1 MDLLLS
7 VGIMVVAGFLGGLAL
22 EKLKLPKIS
31 GYIIVGALL
40 SPSLLNIIPKETVDS
55 LDIITE
61 IALGIIAYL
70 IGGSL
75 NAKSLQHLRKSIAWI
90 IIFQSIGACFLVT
103 VVLALTGH
111 LAIPGGT
118 FWQSYFPM
126 AFIIGAVSCATAPA
140 ATMAIVSE
148 YKAKGPLS
156 TTLLA
161 VVALDDAIAVIAFAV
176 ATGISEPLANG
187 TAGIS
192 FYQTLGVPLLHIV
205 ESIAI
210 GAAFAV
216 ALIYISRLAKARELL
231 LVVVFGM
238 VMLCAGI
245 SSYFGLSSIL
255 ANMVMGFILV
265 NKVRRKGVFGVLKDV
280 EAALYAMFFVLAG
293 LHFDLHVLLKAA
305 GILAVLIVLTRCLGK
320 YAGTWIGAKISGA
333 PDTVRKYLGLAL
345 LPKAGVTIGLILLAS
360 LKFPSFGD
368 VMLSA
373 VLASTIINELIA
385 PPLVKYAISKA
396 GEVGLNITEE
406 DLIKTY
412 KVADVMDTEATS
424 IPQELSLQEI
434 LEVFSTSESVYYPV
448 IDSQSQLI
456 GIITIPGIKEMFANR
471 EFAGWLLACDVAEP
485 VRDKTTPNK
494 PLEET
499 IEWMRHYNLDHIPV
513 VTGQDSDDL
522 VGVLDYRKTLRKI
535 SAEVLHRRKMAEEMA
550 LSKDTAV

>member
-1 MDLLLS
+1 MNPLLS
-7 VGIMVVAGFLGGLAL
+7 IGIMVVAGFLGGLAL
-22 EKLKLPKIS
+22 EKFKLPKIS

-40 SPSLLNIIPKETVDS
+40 SPSLFHIIPKETIDK

-75 NAKSLQHLRKSIAWI
+75 KAESLQHLKKSIAWV
-90 IIFQSIGACFLVT
+90 IIFQSIGACLLVT
-103 VVLALTGH
+103 VALALTGH
-111 LAIPGGT
+111 LVIPGET
-118 FWQSYFPM
+118 FWQYYLPM

-161 VVALDDAIAVIAFAV
+161 VVALDDAIAVIAFAI

-187 TAGIS
+187 TDGIS
-192 FYQTLGVPLLHIV
+192 IYQTLGVPFLHIV

-231 LVVVFGM
+231 LAVVFGI

-245 SSYFGLSSIL
+245 SSYLGLSSIL

-265 NKVRRKGVFGVLKDV
+265 NKVRRTEVFGVLQDV
-280 EAALYAMFFVLAG
+280 EAALYAVFFVLAG
-293 LHFDLHVLLKAA
+293 LHFDFHVLKAT
-305 GILAVLIVLTRCLGK
+305 GILAALIVLTRCMGK

-333 PDTVRKYLGLAL
+333 PDTVRKYLGFAL

-360 LKFPSFGD
+360 LKFPGFGD

-396 GEVGLNITEE
+396 GEVGLNITED

-412 KVADVMDTEATS
+412 KVADVMDTEPTI
-424 IPQELSLQEI
+424 IPQELLLQEI
-434 LEVFSTSESVYYPV
+434 LEVFSKSDSVCYPV
-448 IDSQSQLI
+448 VDGQSQLI

-485 VRDKTTPNK
+485 VRDKTNPNK
-494 PLEET
+494 PLEEVM
-499 IEWMRHYNLDHIPV
+499 EWMKRYNLENMPV
-513 VTGQDSDDL
+513 VTSDESDEL

-535 SAEVLHRRKMAEEMA
+535 SAEVLHRRKTAEEMA
-550 LSKDTAV
+550 TTTGKVN

>member
-1 MDLLLS
+1 MDPLLS
-7 VGIMVVAGFLGGLAL
+7 IGIMVVAGFLGGLAL
-22 EKLKLPKIS
+22 EKLRLPKIS

-40 SPSLLNIIPKETVDS
+40 SPSLLEIIPEETVES
-55 LDIITE
+55 LDIITK

-75 NAKSLQHLRKSIAWI
+75 KAESLRHLRKSIAWV
-90 IIFQSIGACFLVT
+90 IIFQSIGACLLVT

-111 LAIPGGT
+111 LVIPGET
-118 FWQSYFPM
+118 FWQYYLPM

-161 VVALDDAIAVIAFAV
+161 VVALDDAIAVIAFAI

-187 TAGIS
+187 TDGIS
-192 FYQTLGVPLLHIV
+192 IYQTLGVPLLHIV
-205 ESIAI
+205 ASIAV
-210 GAAFAV
+210 GAVFAV

-231 LVVVFGM
+231 LAVVFGI

-245 SSYFGLSSIL
+245 SSYLGLSSIL

-265 NKVRRKGVFGVLKDV
+265 NKVRRTEVFGVLQDV
-280 EAALYAMFFVLAG
+280 EAALYAVFFVLAG
-293 LHFDLHVLLKAA
+293 LHFDFHVLKAT
-305 GILAVLIVLTRCLGK
+305 GILAMLIVLARCLGK

-333 PDTVRKYLGLAL
+333 PDTVRKYLGFAL

-360 LKFPSFGD
+360 MKFPGFGD

-396 GEVGLNITEE
+396 GEVGLNITED

-412 KVADVMDTEATS
+412 KVADVMDTEPTI
-424 IPQELSLQEI
+424 IPQELLLQEI
-434 LEVFSTSESVYYPV
+434 LEVFSKSDSMCYPV
-448 IDSQSQLI
+448 VNGQSQLI

-485 VRDKTTPNK
+485 VRDKTNPNK
-494 PLEET
+494 SLEEAM
-499 IEWMRHYNLDHIPV
+499 EWMRRYHLENIPV
-513 VTGQDSDDL
+513 VASDESDEL

-535 SAEVLHRRKMAEEMA
+535 SAEVLHRRKTAEEMA
-550 LSKDTAV
+550 LVKSQP

>member
-1 MDLLLS
+1 MNLLLS
-7 VGIMVVAGFLGGLAL
+7 VGIMIVAGFLGGLVL

-40 SPSLLNIIPKETVDS
+40 SPSLLNIIPKETVGR

-75 NAKSLQHLRKSIAWI
+75 KVKSLRNLGKSIVWI
-90 IIFQSIGACFLVT
+90 ITFQSLGACLLVT
-103 VVLALTGH
+103 VALSLTGH
-111 LAIPGGT
+111 LVIPSGT
-118 FWQSYFPM
+118 FWQSYLPM

-140 ATMAIVSE
+140 ATMAIVRE

-161 VVALDDAIAVIAFAV
+161 VVALDDAIAVMAFAV
-176 ATGISEPLANG
+176 AIGISEPLVSGAG
-187 TAGIS
+187 GIS
-192 FYQTLGVPLLHIV
+192 FYQILGVPFLHIV

-210 GAAFAV
+210 GAAFAIV
-216 ALIYISRLAKARELL
+216 LIYINRLAKARELL
-231 LVVVFGM
+231 LAMVFGM

-245 SSYFGLSSIL
+245 SSSFGLSSIL

-265 NKVRRKGVFGVLKDV
+265 NKVRRKEVFGVLKDV

-293 LHFDLHVLLKAA
+293 LHFDLHVLKTT
-305 GILAVLIVLTRCLGK
+305 GILAMLIVLTRCIGK

-333 PDTVRKYLGLAL
+333 PATVRKYLGLAL

-396 GEVGLNITEE
+396 GEIGLNITEE

-412 KVADVMDTEATS
+412 KVADVMDTEPTS
-424 IPQELSLQEI
+424 IPQELLLQEI
-434 LEVFSTSESVYYPV
+434 LEVFSTSDSVYYPV

-485 VRDKTTPNK
+485 VRDKTYPNK

-499 IEWMRHYNLDHIPV
+499 IEWMKRYNLEDIPV
-513 VTGQDSDDL
+513 VASDESDEF
-522 VGVLDYRKTLRKI
+522 VGVLDYRKALRKI
-535 SAEVLHRRKMAEEMA
+535 SAEVLHRRKTADEMA
-550 LSKDTAV
+550 LAKGTVS

>member
-1 MDLLLS
+1 MDLLLA

-22 EKLKLPKIS
+22 EKLKLPKIT
-31 GYIIVGALL
+31 GYIIVGVLL
-40 SPSLLNIIPKETVDS
+40 GPSFLNIIPKETVGS

-61 IALGIIAYL
+61 IALGVIAYL
-70 IGGSL
+70 IGASL
-75 NAKSLQHLRKSIAWI
+75 KVESLRRLRKSITWI
-90 IIFQSIGACFLVT
+90 IIFQSVGACLLVT

-111 LAIPGGT
+111 LVIPGET
-118 FWQSYFPM
+118 FWQYYLPM

-140 ATMAIVSE
+140 ATMAIISE

-161 VVALDDAIAVIAFAV
+161 VVALDDGIAVMAFAV
-176 ATGISEPLANG
+176 AIGISQPLVSG
-187 TAGIS
+187 GGIS
-192 FYQTLGVPLLHIV
+192 FYQTLGVPFLHIV
-205 ESIAI
+205 ESAAI
-210 GAAFAV
+210 GVAFAI
-216 ALIYISRLAKARELL
+216 ALMYISRFARARKLL

-245 SSYFGLSSIL
+245 SNYLGLSSIL
-255 ANMVMGFILV
+255 ANMVVGFILV
-265 NKVRRKGVFGVLKDV
+265 NKVRRKEVFLVLEEV
-280 EAALYAMFFVLAG
+280 EDTLYAMFFVLAG
-293 LHFDLHVLLKAA
+293 LHFDLRVVGTA
-305 GILAVLIVLTRCLGK
+305 GILALLIVLTRCFGK
-320 YAGTWIGAKISGA
+320 YAGAWIGAKVSGA

-360 LKFPSFGD
+360 LEFPSFGG

-373 VLASTIINELIA
+373 VFASTIINELIA
-385 PPLVKYAISKA
+385 PPLAKYAISKA

-412 KVADVMDTEATS
+412 KVADVMDTEPTS
-424 IPQELSLQEI
+424 IPQDLPLQQI
-434 LEVFSTSESVYYPV
+434 LDVFSTSESVYYPV
-448 IDSQSQLI
+448 IDGQSLLI
-456 GIITIPGIKEMFANR
+456 GIITIPDIKEMFANR

-499 IEWMRHYNLDHIPV
+499 MEWMRRYNLEDIPIV
-513 VTGQDSDDL
+513 ASSESDEL

-535 SAEVLHRRKMAEEMA
+535 SAEVLHRRKTADEMA
-550 LSKDTAV
+550 LAKGTVN

>member
-1 MDLLLS
+1 MNLLLS

-31 GYIIVGALL
+31 SYIIVGILL
-40 SPSLLNIIPKETVDS
+40 SPSLLNIIPKETIS
-55 LDIITE
+55 RMDIITE

-75 NAKSLQHLRKSIAWI
+75 KVESLHHLRKSIAWV
-90 IIFQSIGACFLVT
+90 IIFQSTGACLLVT

-111 LAIPGGT
+111 LVIPGGT
-118 FWQSYFPM
+118 FWHNYLPM

-161 VVALDDAIAVIAFAV
+161 VVALDDAIAVMAFAV
-176 ATGISEPLANG
+176 AIGVSQPLING
-187 TAGIS
+187 TGGIS
-192 FYQTLGVPLLHIV
+192 FYETLGVPLLHIV

-210 GAAFAV
+210 GAAFAF

-245 SSYFGLSSIL
+245 SSYLGLSSIL

-265 NKVRRKGVFGVLKDV
+265 NKVRRKEVFGVLEDV

-293 LHFDLHVLLKAA
+293 LHFDLYVLKAA
-305 GILAVLIVLTRCLGK
+305 GILAVLIVLSRCFGK
-320 YAGTWIGAKISGA
+320 YAGTWIGAKISSA

-412 KVADVMDTEATS
+412 KVADVMDTDPTS
-424 IPQELSLQEI
+424 IPQELLLQEI

-448 IDSQSQLI
+448 IDSQSELI

-494 PLEET
+494 PLEEAL
-499 IEWMRHYNLDHIPV
+499 EWMRHYNLDHIPV
-513 VTGQDSDDL
+513 VTGQDSDEL
-522 VGVLDYRKTLRKI
+522 VGVLDYHKTLRKI
-535 SAEVLHRRKMAEEMA
+535 SAEVLHRRK
-550 LSKDTAV
+550 TADGVAVATG

>member
-1 MDLLLS
+1 MNLLLS
-7 VGIMVVAGFLGGLAL
+7 VGIMVVAGFIGGLAL

-40 SPSLLNIIPKETVDS
+40 SPSLLNIIPKETVGE

-75 NAKSLQHLRKSIAWI
+75 KAESLQHLRKSIVWVI
-90 IIFQSIGACFLVT
+90 LFQSIGACLLVT
-103 VVLALTGH
+103 IVLSLTGH
-111 LAIPGGT
+111 LVIPEGT
-118 FWQSYFPM
+118 FWQYYFPM

-148 YKAKGPLS
+148 NKAKGPLS

-161 VVALDDAIAVIAFAV
+161 VVALDDAIAVMAFAV
-176 ATGISEPLANG
+176 AIGISGPLVSGAG
-187 TAGIS
+187 GIS
-192 FYQTLGVPLLHIV
+192 FYQTLGIPLLHIV
-205 ESIAI
+205 ESIGV
-210 GAAFAV
+210 GAVFAV

-245 SSYFGLSSIL
+245 SSYLELSSIL
-255 ANMVMGFILV
+255 ANMVLGFILV
-265 NKVRRKGVFGVLKDV
+265 NKVRRKEVFGVLEDI
-280 EAALYAMFFVLAG
+280 EAALYAVFFVLAG
-293 LHFDLHVLLKAA
+293 LHFDFHVLKAT
-305 GILAVLIVLTRCLGK
+305 GIMAVLIVLTRCLGK

-345 LPKAGVTIGLILLAS
+345 LPKAGVTIGLVLLAS
-360 LKFPSFGD
+360 LKFPGFGD

-373 VLASTIINELIA
+373 VLASAIINELIA
-385 PPLVKYAISKA
+385 PPMVKYAISKA

-412 KVADVMDTEATS
+412 KVADVMDTEPTS
-424 IPQELSLQEI
+424 IPQEMSLEDI
-434 LEVFSTSESVYYPV
+434 LEVFSKSDSVYYPV
-448 IDSQSQLI
+448 IDSQSLLI

-499 IEWMRHYNLDHIPV
+499 IEWMRRYNLDHIPV
-513 VTGQDSDDL
+513 VTSQENDEFAGI
-522 VGVLDYRKTLRKI
+522 LDYRKILRKI

-550 LSKDTAV
+550 LAKGAVS

>member
-1 MDLLLS
+1 MNLLLS
-7 VGIMVVAGFLGGLAL
+7 VGIMVVAGFIGGLAL

-40 SPSLLNIIPKETVDS
+40 SPSLLNIIPKETVGE

-75 NAKSLQHLRKSIAWI
+75 KAESLQHLRKSIVWVI
-90 IIFQSIGACFLVT
+90 LFQSIGACLLVT
-103 VVLALTGH
+103 IVLSLTGH
-111 LAIPGGT
+111 LVIPEGT
-118 FWQSYFPM
+118 FWQYYFPM

-148 YKAKGPLS
+148 NKAKGPLS

-161 VVALDDAIAVIAFAV
+161 VVALDDAIAVIAFAI

-187 TAGIS
+187 TDGIS
-192 FYQTLGVPLLHIV
+192 IYQTLGVPFLHIV

-231 LVVVFGM
+231 LAVVFGI

-245 SSYFGLSSIL
+245 SSYLGLSSIL

-265 NKVRRKGVFGVLKDV
+265 NKVRRTEVFGVLQDV
-280 EAALYAMFFVLAG
+280 EAALYAVFFVLAG
-293 LHFDLHVLLKAA
+293 LHFDFHVLKAT
-305 GILAVLIVLTRCLGK
+305 GILAALIVLTRCMGK

-333 PDTVRKYLGLAL
+333 PDTVRKYLGFAL

-360 LKFPSFGD
+360 LKFPGFGD

-396 GEVGLNITEE
+396 GEVGLNITED

-412 KVADVMDTEATS
+412 KVADVMDTEPTI
-424 IPQELSLQEI
+424 IPQELLLQEI
-434 LEVFSTSESVYYPV
+434 LEVFSKSDSVCYPV
-448 IDSQSQLI
+448 VDGQSQLI

-485 VRDKTTPNK
+485 VRDKTNPNK
-494 PLEET
+494 PLEEVM
-499 IEWMRHYNLDHIPV
+499 EWMKRYNLENMPV
-513 VTGQDSDDL
+513 VTSDESDEL

-535 SAEVLHRRKMAEEMA
+535 SAEVLHRRKTAEEMA
-550 LSKDTAV
+550 TTTGKVN

>member
-1 MDLLLS
+1 MNLLLA
-7 VGIMVVAGFLGGLAL
+7 VGIMIVAGFLGGLAF

-31 GYIIVGALL
+31 GYIIVGVLL
-40 SPSLLNIIPKETVDS
+40 SPSLLNIIPKETTGG

-61 IALGIIAYL
+61 IALGVIAYL
-70 IGGSL
+70 IGASL
-75 NAKSLQHLRKSIAWI
+75 KIKSLHNLGKSIVWI
-90 IIFQSIGACFLVT
+90 IIFQSVGACFLVT
-103 VVLALTGH
+103 VALSLTGH
-111 LAIPGGT
+111 LVIPSGT

-161 VVALDDAIAVIAFAV
+161 VVALDDAIAVMAFAV
-176 ATGISEPLANG
+176 ALGISQPLANG
-187 TAGIS
+187 TDGIS
-192 FYQTLGVPLLHIV
+192 FYQTLGVPFLHIV

-210 GAAFAV
+210 GAAFAF
-216 ALIYISRLAKARELL
+216 ALIYISKLAKARELL
-231 LVVVFGM
+231 LAVVFGM
-238 VMLCAGI
+238 VMLCAGF

-265 NKVRRKGVFGVLKDV
+265 NKVRRKEVFGVLKDV
-280 EAALYAMFFVLAG
+280 EAALYAVFFVLAG
-293 LHFDLHVLLKAA
+293 LHFDFNALKAT

-360 LKFPSFGD
+360 LEFPSFGD

-396 GEVGLNITEE
+396 GEIGLNITEE

-412 KVADVMDTEATS
+412 KVADVVDTEATS
-424 IPQELSLQEI
+424 IPQELLLQEI
-434 LEVFSTSESVYYPV
+434 LKVFSTSDSVYYPV

-456 GIITIPGIKEMFANR
+456 GIITISGIKEMFANR

-494 PLEET
+494 SLEET

-513 VTGQDSDDL
+513 VAGDNSDEL

-535 SAEVLHRRKMAEEMA
+535 SAEVLHRRKTAEEMA
-550 LSKDTAV
+550 LSKGTAV

>member
-1 MDLLLS
+1 MNPLLS
-7 VGIMVVAGFLGGLAL
+7 IGIMVVAGFLGGLAL
-22 EKLKLPKIS
+22 EKFKLPKIS

-40 SPSLLNIIPKETVDS
+40 SPSLFHIIPKETIDK

-75 NAKSLQHLRKSIAWI
+75 KAESLQHLKKSIAWV
-90 IIFQSIGACFLVT
+90 IIFQSIGACLLVT
-103 VVLALTGH
+103 VALALTGH
-111 LAIPGGT
+111 LVIPGET
-118 FWQSYFPM
+118 FWQYYLPM

-161 VVALDDAIAVIAFAV
+161 VVALDDAIAVMAFAV
-176 ATGISEPLANG
+176 AIGISGPLVSGAG
-187 TAGIS
+187 GIS
-192 FYQTLGVPLLHIV
+192 FYQTLGIPLLHIV
-205 ESIAI
+205 ESIGV
-210 GAAFAV
+210 GAVFAV

-245 SSYFGLSSIL
+245 SSYLELSSIL
-255 ANMVMGFILV
+255 ANMVLGFILV
-265 NKVRRKGVFGVLKDV
+265 NKVRRKEVFGVLEDI
-280 EAALYAMFFVLAG
+280 EAALYAVFFVLAG
-293 LHFDLHVLLKAA
+293 LHFDFHVLKAT
-305 GILAVLIVLTRCLGK
+305 GIMAVLIVLTRCLGK

-345 LPKAGVTIGLILLAS
+345 LPKAGVTIGLVLLAS
-360 LKFPSFGD
+360 LKFPGFGD

-373 VLASTIINELIA
+373 VLASAIINELIA
-385 PPLVKYAISKA
+385 PPMVKYAISKA

-412 KVADVMDTEATS
+412 KVADVMDTEPTS
-424 IPQELSLQEI
+424 IPQEMSLEDI
-434 LEVFSTSESVYYPV
+434 LEVFSKSDSVYYPV
-448 IDSQSQLI
+448 IDSQSLLI

-499 IEWMRHYNLDHIPV
+499 IEWMRRYNLDHIPV
-513 VTGQDSDDL
+513 VTSQENDEFAGI
-522 VGVLDYRKTLRKI
+522 LDYRKILRKI

-550 LSKDTAV
+550 LAKGAVS

>member
-1 MDLLLS
+1 MLLS
-7 VGIMVVAGFLGGLAL
+7 IGIMVVAGFLGGLAL
-22 EKLKLPKIS
+22 EKFRLPKIS

-40 SPSLLNIIPKETVDS
+40 SPSLFHIIPEETIKQ

-75 NAKSLQHLRKSIAWI
+75 KAESVQHLRKSIAWV
-90 IIFQSIGACFLVT
+90 IIFQSIGACLLVT

-111 LAIPGGT
+111 LVIPGEA
-118 FWQSYFPM
+118 FWQYYLPM

-161 VVALDDAIAVIAFAV
+161 VVALDDAIAVLAFAI
-176 ATGISEPLANG
+176 AMGISEPLANG
-187 TAGIS
+187 TDGIS
-192 FYQTLGVPLLHIV
+192 IYQTLGVPLLHIV
-205 ESIAI
+205 ASIAI
-210 GAAFAV
+210 GVAFAV
-216 ALIYISRLAKARELL
+216 ALIYISRLAKVRELL
-231 LVVVFGM
+231 LAVVFGI

-245 SSYFGLSSIL
+245 SSYLGLSSIL

-265 NKVRRKGVFGVLKDV
+265 NKVRRTEIFDVLRDV
-280 EAALYAMFFVLAG
+280 EATLYAVFFVLAG
-293 LHFDLHVLLKAA
+293 LHFDFHALKAT
-305 GILAVLIVLTRCLGK
+305 GILAALIVLTRCWGK

-333 PDTVRKYLGLAL
+333 PDTVRKYLGFAL

-360 LKFPSFGD
+360 IKFRGFGD

-373 VLASTIINELIA
+373 VLASTIINELIS

-412 KVADVMDTEATS
+412 KVADVMETEPTI
-424 IPQELSLQEI
+424 IPQELLLQEI
-434 LEVFSTSESVYYPV
+434 LEVFSKSDSVCYPV
-448 IDSQSQLI
+448 TDGQSQLI

-471 EFAGWLLACDVAEP
+471 EFASWLLACDVAEP
-485 VRDKTTPNK
+485 VRDKTNPNK
-494 PLEET
+494 SLEEAM
-499 IEWMRHYNLDHIPV
+499 EWMRRYHLENIPV
-513 VTGQDSDDL
+513 VASDESDEL

-535 SAEVLHRRKMAEEMA
+535 SAEVLHRRKKAEEMA
-550 LSKDTAV
+550 LTTSKVN

>member
-1 MDLLLS
+1 M
-7 VGIMVVAGFLGGLAL
+7 AGFLGGLAFD
-22 EKLKLPKIS
+22 KLKLPKIS
-31 GYIIVGALL
+31 GYIIVGVLL
-40 SPSLLNIIPKETVDS
+40 GPSLLNIIPETGS

-61 IALGIIAYL
+61 IALGVIAYL
-70 IGGSL
+70 IGASL
-75 NAKSLQHLRKSIAWI
+75 KIKSLHNLGKSIVWI
-90 IIFQSIGACFLVT
+90 IIFQSVGACLLVT
-103 VVLALTGH
+103 VALSLTGH
-111 LAIPGGT
+111 LVIPSGT

-176 ATGISEPLANG
+176 ATGISEPLVNG
-187 TAGIS
+187 TDGIS
-192 FYQTLGVPLLHIV
+192 LYQTLGFPLLHIV

-210 GAAFAV
+210 GAAFAA
-216 ALIYISRLAKARELL
+216 ALIYISRLARARKLL

-245 SSYFGLSSIL
+245 SSHLGLSSIL
-255 ANMVMGFILV
+255 ANMVVGFILV
-265 NKVRRKGVFGVLKDV
+265 NKVRRKEIFLVLEDV
-280 EAALYAMFFVLAG
+280 EDALYAMFFVLAG
-293 LHFDLHVLLKAA
+293 LHFDLSVVGTA

-320 YAGTWIGAKISGA
+320 YAGTWMGARISGA
-333 PDTVRKYLGLAL
+333 PDSVRKYLGLAL

-360 LKFPSFGD
+360 RRFPSFGD

-412 KVADVMDTEATS
+412 
-424 IPQELSLQEI
+424 
-434 LEVFSTSESVYYPV
+434 
-448 IDSQSQLI
+448 
-456 GIITIPGIKEMFANR
+456 
-471 EFAGWLLACDVAEP
+471 
-485 VRDKTTPNK
+485 
-494 PLEET
+494 
-499 IEWMRHYNLDHIPV
+499 
-513 VTGQDSDDL
+513 
-522 VGVLDYRKTLRKI
+522 
-535 SAEVLHRRKMAEEMA
+535 
-550 LSKDTAV
+550 

>member
-1 MDLLLS
+1 MNPLLS
-7 VGIMVVAGFLGGLAL
+7 IGIMIVAGFLGGLAL
-22 EKLKLPKIS
+22 EKFRLPKIS
-31 GYIIVGALL
+31 GYIIVGVLL
-40 SPSLLNIIPKETVDS
+40 SPSLLDIIPEKTVDK
-55 LDIITE
+55 LDIITK

-75 NAKSLQHLRKSIAWI
+75 KVKSLRNLGKSIVWI
-90 IIFQSIGACFLVT
+90 IIFQSLGACLLVT
-103 VVLALTGH
+103 VALSVTGH
-111 LAIPGGT
+111 LIIPGET
-118 FWQSYFPM
+118 FWQYYLPM

-161 VVALDDAIAVIAFAV
+161 VVALDDAIAVIAFAI

-187 TAGIS
+187 TDGIS
-192 FYQTLGVPLLHIV
+192 IYQTMVVPLVHIV
-205 ESIAI
+205 ESIGV
-210 GAAFAV
+210 GAAFSV
-216 ALIYISRLAKARELL
+216 ALIYISKLAKVRELIL
-231 LVVVFGM
+231 AVVFGM
-238 VMLCAGI
+238 VMLCAGL
-245 SSYFGLSSIL
+245 SSYLGLSLIL

-265 NKVRRKGVFGVLKDV
+265 NKVRRTEVFGVLKDV
-280 EAALYAMFFVLAG
+280 EAALYAVFFVLAG
-293 LHFDLHVLLKAA
+293 LHFDFHVLKAA
-305 GILAVLIVLTRCLGK
+305 GILTVLIVLTRCLGK

-345 LPKAGVTIGLILLAS
+345 LPKAGVTIGLVLLAS

-368 VMLSA
+368 IMLSA

-412 KVADVMDTEATS
+412 KVADVMDTEPTT
-424 IPQELSLQEI
+424 IPQELLLQEI
-434 LEVFSTSESVYYPV
+434 LEVFSTSDSVHYPV
-448 IDSQSQLI
+448 IDSKSQLI

-499 IEWMRHYNLDHIPV
+499 IEWMRRYNLDHIPV
-513 VTGQDSDDL
+513 VIDQENDEL

-535 SAEVLHRRKMAEEMA
+535 SAEVLHRRKTAEEMA
-550 LSKDTAV
+550 ITTGKVN

>member
-1 MDLLLS
+1 MHVLLS
-7 VGIMVVAGFLGGLAL
+7 IGIMIVAGFLGGLAL

-40 SPSLLNIIPKETVDS
+40 SPSLLNIIPKETIGR

-75 NAKSLQHLRKSIAWI
+75 KVKSLRNLGKSIIWI
-90 IIFQSIGACFLVT
+90 IIFQSVGACLLVT
-103 VVLALTGH
+103 VALSLTGH
-111 LAIPGGT
+111 LVIPSGT
-118 FWQSYFPM
+118 FWQSYLPM
-126 AFIIGAVSCATAPA
+126 AFIVGAVSCATAPA
-140 ATMAIVSE
+140 ATMAIVRE

-161 VVALDDAIAVIAFAV
+161 VVALDDAIAVMAFAV
-176 ATGISEPLANG
+176 AIGISEPLANG
-187 TAGIS
+187 TDGIS
-192 FYQTLGVPLLHIV
+192 ILQTLGIPFLHIV
-205 ESIAI
+205 ASIAI
-210 GAAFAV
+210 GAAFAI
-216 ALIYISRLAKARELL
+216 ALIYINRLAKARELL
-231 LVVVFGM
+231 LAMVFGM

-245 SSYFGLSSIL
+245 SSSFGLSSIL

-265 NKVRRKGVFGVLKDV
+265 NKIRRKEVFGVLKDV

-293 LHFDLHVLLKAA
+293 LHFDLHVLKTT
-305 GILAVLIVLTRCLGK
+305 GILAMLIVLTRCIGK

-406 DLIKTY
+406 DLIKTC
-412 KVADVMDTEATS
+412 KVADVMDTEPTS
-424 IPQELSLQEI
+424 IPQELLLQEI

-448 IDSQSQLI
+448 IDSESQLI

-485 VRDKTTPNK
+485 VQDKTTPNK
-494 PLEET
+494 PLEEA
-499 IEWMRHYNLDHIPV
+499 IEWMRRYNLDHIPV
-513 VTGQDSDDL
+513 VTGEDSDEF
-522 VGVLDYRKTLRKI
+522 VGVLDYRKALRKI
-535 SAEVLHRRKMAEEMA
+535 SAEVLNRRKMAEEMA
-550 LSKDTAV
+550 MAKGTVS

>member
-1 MDLLLS
+1 MNLLLA
-7 VGIMVVAGFLGGLAL
+7 VGIMIVAGFLGGLAF

-31 GYIIVGALL
+31 GYIIVGVLL
-40 SPSLLNIIPKETVDS
+40 SPSLLNIIPKETTGE

-61 IALGIIAYL
+61 IALGVIAYL
-70 IGGSL
+70 IGASL
-75 NAKSLQHLRKSIAWI
+75 KVKSLHNLGKSIVWI
-90 IIFQSIGACFLVT
+90 IIFQSVGACLLVT
-103 VVLALTGH
+103 VALSLTGH
-111 LAIPGGT
+111 LVIPSGT

-161 VVALDDAIAVIAFAV
+161 VVALDDAIAVMAFAV
-176 ATGISEPLANG
+176 ALGISQPLANG
-187 TAGIS
+187 TDGIS
-192 FYQTLGVPLLHIV
+192 FYQTLGVPFLHIV

-210 GAAFAV
+210 GGAFAV
-216 ALIYISRLAKARELL
+216 ALIYTSRLAKARELL

-238 VMLCAGI
+238 VMLCAGL

-265 NKVRRKGVFGVLKDV
+265 NKVRRKEVFGVLKDV

-293 LHFDLHVLLKAA
+293 LHFDLHVLKAT
-305 GILAVLIVLTRCLGK
+305 GILAVVIVLTRCLGK

-396 GEVGLNITEE
+396 GEIGLNITEE

-412 KVADVMDTEATS
+412 KVADVMDTEPTS

-485 VRDKTTPNK
+485 VRDKTNPNK
-494 PLEET
+494 PLEEAM
-499 IEWMRHYNLDHIPV
+499 EWMKQYNLENMPAV
-513 VTGQDSDDL
+513 ASDESDEL
-522 VGVLDYRKTLRKI
+522 VGVLDYNKALRKI
-535 SAEVLHRRKMAEEMA
+535 SAEVLHRRKTAEEMA
-550 LSKDTAV
+550 LSKGTAV

>member
-1 MDLLLS
+1 MNPLLS
-7 VGIMVVAGFLGGLAL
+7 IGIMVVAGFIGGLAL

-40 SPSLLNIIPKETVDS
+40 SPSLLNIIPKETVGE

-75 NAKSLQHLRKSIAWI
+75 KVKSLRNLGKSIVWI
-90 IIFQSIGACFLVT
+90 IIFQSLGACLLVT
-103 VVLALTGH
+103 VALSVTGH
-111 LAIPGGT
+111 LIIPDET
-118 FWQSYFPM
+118 FWQYYLPM

-161 VVALDDAIAVIAFAV
+161 VVALDDAIAVMAFAV

-187 TAGIS
+187 TDGIS

-245 SSYFGLSSIL
+245 SSYLGLSSIL
-255 ANMVMGFILV
+255 ANMVLGFILV
-265 NKVRRKGVFGVLKDV
+265 NKVRRKEVFGVLEDI
-280 EAALYAMFFVLAG
+280 EAALYAVFFVLAG
-293 LHFDLHVLLKAA
+293 LHFDFHVLKAT

-333 PDTVRKYLGLAL
+333 PDTVRKYLGFAL
-345 LPKAGVTIGLILLAS
+345 LPKAGVTIGLVLLAS
-360 LKFPSFGD
+360 LKFPDFGD

-385 PPLVKYAISKA
+385 PPMVKYAISKA

-412 KVADVMDTEATS
+412 KVADVMDTEPTS
-424 IPQELSLQEI
+424 IPQELSLEEI
-434 LEVFSTSESVYYPV
+434 LEVFSTSDSVYYPV
-448 IDSQSQLI
+448 IGSQSQLI

-499 IEWMRHYNLDHIPV
+499 IEWMRRYNLDHIPV
-513 VTGQDSDDL
+513 VTSQDNDEFA
-522 VGVLDYRKTLRKI
+522 GVLDYRKMLRKI

-550 LSKDTAV
+550 MAKGTVS

>member
-1 MDLLLS
+1 MDLLLA
-7 VGIMVVAGFLGGLAL
+7 VGIMIVAGFLGGLAF

-40 SPSLLNIIPKETVDS
+40 SPSLLKIIPEKTVGQ

-70 IGGSL
+70 IGASL
-75 NAKSLQHLRKSIAWI
+75 KVKSLRNLGKSIVWI
-90 IIFQSIGACFLVT
+90 IIFQSLGACLLVT
-103 VVLALTGH
+103 AALSVTGH
-111 LAIPGGT
+111 LIIPGEA
-118 FWQSYFPM
+118 FWQYYLPM

-187 TAGIS
+187 TDGIS
-192 FYQTLGVPLLHIV
+192 FYQTLGVPLLHIFG
-205 ESIAI
+205 SIAI

-216 ALIYISRLAKARELL
+216 ALIYINRLAKARELL

-238 VMLCAGI
+238 VMLCAGL
-245 SSYFGLSSIL
+245 SSYLGLSSIL
-255 ANMVMGFILV
+255 SNMVMGFILV
-265 NKVRRKGVFGVLKDV
+265 NKVRRKEVFGVLKDV
-280 EAALYAMFFVLAG
+280 EATLYAVFFVLAG
-293 LHFDLHVLLKAA
+293 LHFDFHVLKAA
-305 GILAVLIVLTRCLGK
+305 GILTVLIVLTRCLGK

-345 LPKAGVTIGLILLAS
+345 LTKAGVTIGLVLLAS
-360 LKFPSFGD
+360 LKFRSFGD

-412 KVADVMDTEATS
+412 KVADVMDTEPTT
-424 IPQELSLQEI
+424 IPQELLLQEI
-434 LEVFSTSESVYYPV
+434 LEVFSKSDSVCYPV

-499 IEWMRHYNLDHIPV
+499 IEWMRRYNLDHLPV
-513 VTGQDSDDL
+513 VIGPDNDEL
-522 VGVLDYRKTLRKI
+522 AGVLDYRKTLRKI
-535 SAEVLHRRKMAEEMA
+535 SAEVLHRRKTAEEMA
-550 LSKDTAV
+550 ITTGKVN

>member
-1 MDLLLS
+1 MNPLLS
-7 VGIMVVAGFLGGLAL
+7 IGIMVVAGFLGGLAL
-22 EKLKLPKIS
+22 EKFKLPKIS

-40 SPSLLNIIPKETVDS
+40 SPSLFHIIPKETIDK

-75 NAKSLQHLRKSIAWI
+75 KAESLQHLKKSIAWV
-90 IIFQSIGACFLVT
+90 IIFQSIGACLLVT

-111 LAIPGGT
+111 LVIPGET
-118 FWQSYFPM
+118 FWQYYLPM

-161 VVALDDAIAVIAFAV
+161 VVALDDAIAVIAFAI

-187 TAGIS
+187 TDGIS
-192 FYQTLGVPLLHIV
+192 IYQTLGVPFLHIV

-231 LVVVFGM
+231 LAVVFGI

-245 SSYFGLSSIL
+245 SSYLGLSSIL

-265 NKVRRKGVFGVLKDV
+265 NKVRRTEVFGVLQDV
-280 EAALYAMFFVLAG
+280 EAALYAVFFVLAG
-293 LHFDLHVLLKAA
+293 LHFDFHVLKAT
-305 GILAVLIVLTRCLGK
+305 GILVALIVLTRCLGK

-333 PDTVRKYLGLAL
+333 PDTVRKYLGFAL

-360 LKFPSFGD
+360 IKFPGFGD

-396 GEVGLNITEE
+396 GEVGLNITED

-412 KVADVMDTEATS
+412 KVADVMDTEPTI
-424 IPQELSLQEI
+424 IPQELLLQEI
-434 LEVFSTSESVYYPV
+434 LEVFSKSDSVCYPV
-448 IDSQSQLI
+448 VDGQSQLI

-485 VRDKTTPNK
+485 VRDKTNPNK
-494 PLEET
+494 PLEEVM
-499 IEWMRHYNLDHIPV
+499 EWMKRYNLENMPV
-513 VTGQDSDDL
+513 VTSDESDEL

-535 SAEVLHRRKMAEEMA
+535 SAEVLHRRKTAEEMA
-550 LSKDTAV
+550 LVKRQP

>member
-1 MDLLLS
+1 MDSLLS
-7 VGIMVVAGFLGGLAL
+7 IGIMVVAGFLGGLAL

-40 SPSLLNIIPKETVDS
+40 SPSLLGII
-55 LDIITE
+55 IITE

-75 NAKSLQHLRKSIAWI
+75 KVKSLRNLGKSIVWI
-90 IIFQSIGACFLVT
+90 IIFQSMGACLLVT
-103 VVLALTGH
+103 VALSLTGH
-111 LAIPGGT
+111 LVIPSGT
-118 FWQSYFPM
+118 FWQNYFPM
-126 AFIIGAVSCATAPA
+126 AFIIGTVSCATAPA
-140 ATMAIVSE
+140 ATMVIVRE

-161 VVALDDAIAVIAFAV
+161 VVALNDAIAVMAFAV
-176 ATGISEPLANG
+176 ALGISEPLVNG
-187 TAGIS
+187 AGGIS
-192 FYQTLGVPLLHIV
+192 FYLTLGVPFLHIV
-205 ESIAI
+205 ESIVI

-216 ALIYISRLAKARELL
+216 ALIYINRLAKARELL
-231 LVVVFGM
+231 LAMVFGM
-238 VMLCAGI
+238 VMLCTGI
-245 SSYFGLSSIL
+245 ARYFGLSSIL

-265 NKVRRKGVFGVLKDV
+265 NKVRRKEVFGVLKDV

-293 LHFDLHVLLKAA
+293 LHFDLHVLKTT
-305 GILAVLIVLTRCLGK
+305 GILAMLIVLIRCIGK
-320 YAGTWIGAKISGA
+320 YAGTWIGAKISRA

-360 LKFPSFGD
+360 REFPGFGD

-412 KVADVMDTEATS
+412 KVADVMDTEPTS
-424 IPQELSLQEI
+424 IPQELLLQEI
-434 LEVFSTSESVYYPV
+434 LEVFSTSDSVYYPV
-448 IDSQSQLI
+448 IDDQSQLI

-494 PLEET
+494 ALEET
-499 IEWMRHYNLDHIPV
+499 MEWMRRYNLENIPV
-513 VTGQDSDDL
+513 VARNESNEL
-522 VGVLDYRKTLRKI
+522 VGVLDYNKTLRKI
-535 SAEVLHRRKMAEEMA
+535 SAEVLHRRKTAEEMA
-550 LSKDTAV
+550 ITTGKLN

>member
-1 MDLLLS
+1 MDLLLA

-22 EKLKLPKIS
+22 EKLKLPKIT
-31 GYIIVGALL
+31 GYIIVGVLL
-40 SPSLLNIIPKETVDS
+40 GPSFLNIIPKETVEG

-61 IALGIIAYL
+61 IALGVIAYL
-70 IGGSL
+70 IGASL
-75 NAKSLQHLRKSIAWI
+75 KVESLRRLRKSITWI
-90 IIFQSIGACFLVT
+90 IIFQSVGACLLVT

-111 LAIPGGT
+111 LVIPGGT
-118 FWQSYFPM
+118 FWQCYFPM

-156 TTLLA
+156 MTLLA
-161 VVALDDAIAVIAFAV
+161 VVALDDAIAIMAFAV
-176 ATGISEPLANG
+176 ALGISQPLVSGAG
-187 TAGIS
+187 GIS
-192 FYQTLGVPLLHIV
+192 FYQTLGVPFLHIV
-205 ESIAI
+205 ESAAI
-210 GAAFAV
+210 GVAFAI
-216 ALIYISRLAKARELL
+216 ALMYISRFARARKLL

-245 SSYFGLSSIL
+245 SNYLGLSSIL
-255 ANMVMGFILV
+255 ANMVVGFILV
-265 NKVRRKGVFGVLKDV
+265 NKVRRKEVFLVLEEV
-280 EAALYAMFFVLAG
+280 EDTLYAMFFVLAG
-293 LHFDLHVLLKAA
+293 LHFDLRVVGTA
-305 GILAVLIVLTRCLGK
+305 GILALLIVLTRCFGK
-320 YAGTWIGAKISGA
+320 YAGAWIGAKVSGA

-360 LKFPSFGD
+360 LEFPSFGG

-385 PPLVKYAISKA
+385 PPLAKYAISKA

-412 KVADVMDTEATS
+412 KVADVMDTEPTS
-424 IPQELSLQEI
+424 IPQDLLLQQI

-448 IDSQSQLI
+448 IDGQSRLT
-456 GIITIPGIKEMFANR
+456 GIITIGGIKEMFASR

-499 IEWMRHYNLDHIPV
+499 IEWMRRYNLENMPV
-513 VTGQDSDDL
+513 VARDENDEL

-535 SAEVLHRRKMAEEMA
+535 SAEVLHRRKMADEMA
-550 LSKDTAV
+550 LAKGTAV

>member
-1 MDLLLS
+1 MTYSFILLS
-7 VGIMVVAGFLGGLAL
+7 VGIMLVAGFLGGLAFD
-22 EKLKLPKIS
+22 KLKLPKIS
-31 GYIIVGALL
+31 GYIIVGVLL
-40 SPSLLNIIPKETVDS
+40 GPSLLNIIPETGS

-61 IALGIIAYL
+61 IALGVIAYL
-70 IGGSL
+70 IGASL
-75 NAKSLQHLRKSIAWI
+75 KIKSLHNLGKSIVWI
-90 IIFQSIGACFLVT
+90 IIFQSVGACLLVT
-103 VVLALTGH
+103 VALSLTGH
-111 LAIPGGT
+111 LVIPSGT

-176 ATGISEPLANG
+176 ATGISEPLVNG
-187 TAGIS
+187 TDGIS
-192 FYQTLGVPLLHIV
+192 LYQTFGVPLLHIV

-210 GAAFAV
+210 GAAFAA
-216 ALIYISRLAKARELL
+216 ALIYISRLARARKLL

-245 SSYFGLSSIL
+245 SSHLGLSSIL
-255 ANMVMGFILV
+255 ANMVVGFILV
-265 NKVRRKGVFGVLKDV
+265 NKVRRKEIFLVLEDV
-280 EAALYAMFFVLAG
+280 EDALYAMFFVLAG
-293 LHFDLHVLLKAA
+293 LHFDLSVVGTA

-320 YAGTWIGAKISGA
+320 YAGTWMGARISGA
-333 PDTVRKYLGLAL
+333 PDSVRKYLGLAL

-360 LKFPSFGD
+360 RRFPSFGD

-412 KVADVMDTEATS
+412 KVADVMDTEPTS
-424 IPQELSLQEI
+424 IQQELSLQEI

-448 IDSQSQLI
+448 IDNQSQLI

-471 EFAGWLLACDVAEP
+471 EFAGWLLACDVAGP

-494 PLEET
+494 SLEET
-499 IEWMRHYNLDHIPV
+499 IERMRHYNLDHISV
-513 VTGQDSDDL
+513 VAGDNSDEL

-535 SAEVLHRRKMAEEMA
+535 SAEVLHRRKTAEEMA
-550 LSKDTAV
+550 LSKGTAV

>member
-1 MDLLLS
+1 MNLLLS
-7 VGIMVVAGFLGGLAL
+7 VGIMIVAGFLGGLAL

-40 SPSLLNIIPKETVDS
+40 SPSLLNIIPKATVGR

-75 NAKSLQHLRKSIAWI
+75 KVKSLRNLGKSIIWI
-90 IIFQSIGACFLVT
+90 IIFQSVGACLLVT
-103 VVLALTGH
+103 VALSLTGH
-111 LAIPGGT
+111 LVIPSGT

-140 ATMAIVSE
+140 ATMAIVRE

-161 VVALDDAIAVIAFAV
+161 VVALDDAIAVMAFAV
-176 ATGISEPLANG
+176 AIGISEPLVSGAG
-187 TAGIS
+187 GIS
-192 FYQTLGVPLLHIV
+192 FYQIFGVPFLHIV

-216 ALIYISRLAKARELL
+216 ALIYINRFAKARELL
-231 LVVVFGM
+231 LAMVFGM

-245 SSYFGLSSIL
+245 SSSFGLSSIL

-265 NKVRRKGVFGVLKDV
+265 NKVRRKEVFGVLKDV
-280 EAALYAMFFVLAG
+280 EAALYAVFFVLAG
-293 LHFDLHVLLKAA
+293 LHFDLHVLKTT
-305 GILAVLIVLTRCLGK
+305 GILAMLIVLTRCIGK
-320 YAGTWIGAKISGA
+320 YTGTWIGAKISGA
-333 PDTVRKYLGLAL
+333 PDTVRKYLGFAL

-360 LKFPSFGD
+360 LKFPGFGD

-396 GEVGLNITEE
+396 GEIGLNITEE

-412 KVADVMDTEATS
+412 KVADVMDMEPTS

-434 LEVFSTSESVYYPV
+434 LDVFSTSESVYYPV
-448 IDSQSQLI
+448 IDSQSQLT

-471 EFAGWLLACDVAEP
+471 EFAGWLLACDIAEP

-513 VTGQDSDDL
+513 VTGDDSDEL
-522 VGVLDYRKTLRKI
+522 TGVLDYHKTLRKI
-535 SAEVLHRRKMAEEMA
+535 SAEVLHRRKTAEEMA
-550 LSKDTAV
+550 LAKGTAI

>member
-1 MDLLLS
+1 MNLLLA
-7 VGIMVVAGFLGGLAL
+7 VGTMVVAGFLGGLAF

-31 GYIIVGALL
+31 GYIIVGVLL
-40 SPSLLNIIPKETVDS
+40 SPSLLNIIPKETTGR

-75 NAKSLQHLRKSIAWI
+75 KAESLRHLRKSIAWV
-90 IIFQSIGACFLVT
+90 IIFQSIGACLLVT

-111 LAIPGGT
+111 LVIPGGT
-118 FWQSYFPM
+118 FWQSYLPM

-140 ATMAIVSE
+140 ATMAIVRE
-148 YKAKGPLS
+148 NKAKGPLS

-161 VVALDDAIAVIAFAV
+161 VVALDDAIAVMAFAV
-176 ATGISEPLANG
+176 ALGISEPLVSG
-187 TAGIS
+187 VGGIS

-216 ALIYISRLAKARELL
+216 TLIYISRLAKSRELL

-238 VMLCAGI
+238 VMLCAGV

-265 NKVRRKGVFGVLKDV
+265 NKVRRKEVFGVLEDV
-280 EAALYAMFFVLAG
+280 EAALYAVFFVLAG
-293 LHFDLHVLLKAA
+293 LHFDLHVLKAA

-360 LKFPSFGD
+360 LKFPTFGD

-412 KVADVMDTEATS
+412 KVADVMDTEPTS

-434 LEVFSTSESVYYPV
+434 LEVFSTSDSVYYPV

-485 VRDKTTPNK
+485 VRDKTNPNK
-494 PLEET
+494 PLEEVM
-499 IEWMRHYNLDHIPV
+499 EWMKRYNLENIPV
-513 VTGQDSDDL
+513 VASGESDEL
-522 VGVLDYRKTLRKI
+522 VGVLDYNKTLRKI
-535 SAEVLHRRKMAEEMA
+535 SAEVLHRRKTAEELA
-550 LSKDTAV
+550 ITTGKVN